1 MSDEYRLLPLLL
13 VNTELGY
20 KNLAEGRHHTLD
32 MGQRKQAGSELEA
45 SSCWLVVLIVPEGVV
60 S

>member
-1 MSDEYRLLPLLL
+1 MSTGCCHCSWLTP
-13 VNTELGY
+13 ELGY
-20 KNLAEGRHHTLD
+20 KNLAEGRHHILD

-45 SSCWLVVLIVPEGVV
+45 SSRWLVVLIVPEGVV